1 MGVGGKTRKGR
12 GMTEERRRVAG
23 GSEARTK
30 KRRRK
35 EDTKE
40 EKWNEETARDQGSQR
55 RCAVNV
61 GGTKRSAIKDD
72 ERERERER
80 GRRKLEDG
88 KGRNEKRSKKK

>member
-35 EDTKE
+35 KDTKE

-55 RCAVNV
+55 RCAMNV

-72 ERERERER
+72 EREREV
-80 GRRKLEDG
+80 RRKLEDG